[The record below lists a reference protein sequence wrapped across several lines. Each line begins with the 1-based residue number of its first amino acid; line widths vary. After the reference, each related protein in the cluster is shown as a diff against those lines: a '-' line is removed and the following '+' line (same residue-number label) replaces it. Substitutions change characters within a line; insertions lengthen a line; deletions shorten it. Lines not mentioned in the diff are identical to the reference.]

1 MVSMSPTH
9 KKTYRAILISILL
22 ILMIPL
28 SFLIFMGSVAI
39 HKENAI
45 TPYDFPGSVWE
56 SQEPFIHLEVSEDI
70 GDGINGTIQINGET
84 KEVEMELKTVIGSF
98 AEIYDKD
105 LIAQKQAQQDMFFD
119 DYILLKAYCK
129 YSENTIVMKID
140 EDNLYGGKYK
150 KIVLDR
156 VD

>member
-9 KKTYRAILISILL
+9 KKTYRVILISILL

-28 SFLIFMGSVAI
+28 SFFIFMESVAI

-56 SQEPFIHLEVSEDI
+56 SQEPYIHLEVSEKA
-70 GDGINGTIQINGET
+70 GDGISGIIQVGEEK
-84 KEVEMELKTVIGSF
+84 KEIEVMIQWSSVDIVDKEMMSQMEMHNNVF
-98 AEIYDKD
+98 YDD
-105 LIAQKQAQQDMFFD
+105 C
-119 DYILLKAYCK
+119 ILLKAICK
-129 YSENTIVMKID
+129 CSEKNIVMKID
-140 EDNLYGGKYK
+140 EDNIYDGKYK

-156 VD
+156 VE